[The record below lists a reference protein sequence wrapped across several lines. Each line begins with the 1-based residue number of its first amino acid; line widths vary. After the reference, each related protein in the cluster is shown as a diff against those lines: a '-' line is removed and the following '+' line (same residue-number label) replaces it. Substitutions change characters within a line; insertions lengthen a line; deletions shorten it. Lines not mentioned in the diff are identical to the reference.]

1 MIPKIIHY
9 CWFGPKA
16 YSRTVCRCMAT
27 WRKHLSGYE
36 FMLWNEQ
43 TCAMYAM
50 EHGLPNP
57 MQHPFVVSAYQA
69 KKYAFVADYVRFW
82 ALYYVGGIYLDTDM
96 YVVRGFD
103 DLLEA
108 EFFCGWETAE
118 RDAGHGTD
126 SVVSCGALGAC
137 ARDILAKYDTLRFD
151 ETHLADYIVPR
162 IITPIILQHKE
173 ATIYPYDY
181 FYPYPFVER
190 MKHDFLS
197 STTNNTFAIHLWDIS
212 WYPWYKKIL
221 RQVVIEFKKIKYFRM
236 HKILLY
242 ILNSSWL
249 WCSYLLV
256 RHNPRFVEDLK
267 RWAEWKSCPYKGKYM
282 QFVCL
287 MSEYKE
293 FRNICYYRMGKWQYL
308 VRWMCPPLDSL
319 YIHCKDIGGGLLIQH
334 GFSTIIQAERIGKN
348 AKIFQQVTIGYN
360 GDKCPVLGDN
370 VEVCCGAKVIGGV
383 HIGDNVTIGAQA
395 LVVKDVENNVAV
407 GGVPARVIKR
417 K

>member
-1 MIPKIIHY
+1 
-9 CWFGPKA
+9 
-16 YSRTVCRCMAT
+16 
-27 WRKHLSGYE
+27 
-36 FMLWNEQ
+36 
-43 TCAMYAM
+43 
-50 EHGLPNP
+50 
-57 MQHPFVVSAYQA
+57 
-69 KKYAFVADYVRFW
+69 
-82 ALYYVGGIYLDTDM
+82 
-96 YVVRGFD
+96 
-103 DLLEA
+103 
-108 EFFCGWETAE
+108 
-118 RDAGHGTD
+118 
-126 SVVSCGALGAC
+126 
-137 ARDILAKYDTLRFD
+137 
-151 ETHLADYIVPR
+151 
-162 IITPIILQHKE
+162 
-173 ATIYPYDY
+173 
-181 FYPYPFVER
+181 
-190 MKHDFLS
+190 
-197 STTNNTFAIHLWDIS
+197 
-212 WYPWYKKIL
+212 
-221 RQVVIEFKKIKYFRM
+221 M
-236 HKILLY
+236 HKILLYIY

-256 RHNPRFVEDLK
+256 RCNPRFVEDLK

-360 GDKCPVLGDN
+360 GDKRPVLGDN